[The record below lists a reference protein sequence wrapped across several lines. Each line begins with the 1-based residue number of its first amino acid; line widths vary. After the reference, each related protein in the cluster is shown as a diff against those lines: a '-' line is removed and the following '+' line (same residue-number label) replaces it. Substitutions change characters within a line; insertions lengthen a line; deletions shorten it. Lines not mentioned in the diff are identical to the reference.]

1 MSWYQPPYS
10 STYAAGHLRRYNGNP
25 QNPDMIR
32 PYCVAARDLLS
43 GQETTD
49 TFKGVTPMDRLPH
62 GVLTVSG
69 ATTIAAGVIAYGA
82 ALLAF

>member
-1 MSWYQPPYS
+1 MSWYQPPY
-10 STYAAGHLRRYNGNP
+10 AAVYPVGSLRRYNGNP

-32 PYCVAARDLLS
+32 PYCVAARDLNS
-43 GQETTD
+43 GQEATD

-62 GVLTVSG
+62 GVISVAG
-69 ATTIAAGVIAYGA
+69 ATTIAAGMIAYGA